1 MITDGKKYLITTED
15 WFRTPDG
22 DQSKAVWGTAKMLT
36 TDDVFS
42 FKPLRPSTNWF
53 LKVGEGNG
61 SMIVAGCQIHYAI
74 ECEDRPTVRE
84 GTAKDSAGNDR
95 LDDDIYFAE

>member
-1 MITDGKKYLITTED
+1 MITEGKKYLITTYG

-22 DQSKAVWGTAKMLT
+22 DQANAAWGTAGLLT
-36 TDDVFS
+36 TEDVFA

-53 LKVGEGNG
+53 ITLGKGKG

-74 ECEDRPTVRE
+74 ECERPKE
-84 GTAKDSAGNDR
+84 LQGTANC
-95 LDDDIYFAE
+95 IYFAE